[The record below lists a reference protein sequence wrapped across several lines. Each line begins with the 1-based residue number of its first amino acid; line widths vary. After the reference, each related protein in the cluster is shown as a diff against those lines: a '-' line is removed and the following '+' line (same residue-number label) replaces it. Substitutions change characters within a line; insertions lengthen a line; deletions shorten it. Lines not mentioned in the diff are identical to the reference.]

1 MAARENRRLLDKVR
15 PALRSRPIGPIG
27 PISDHFGPIG
37 PNSDKVDLNGPIRP
51 IVLA

>member
-1 MAARENRRLLDKVR
+1 MSH
-15 PALRSRPIGPIG
+15 PALQSRPIGPIR
-27 PISDHFGPIG
+27 PISDHFGLIGPIG